1 MWALGGGG
9 SSTPVVAVGAGE
21 LRAAARSPL
30 FQEELKLCADVSY
43 RSLKKIYI
51 YISTTDSVKI

>member
-1 MWALGGGG
+1 MWALGAGAA
-9 SSTPVVAVGAGE
+9 PPPAVPVGAGE

-43 RSLKKIYI
+43 RSLKIYI
-51 YISTTDSVKI
+51 RKE